1 MNRLPT
7 IIFLIGILILI
18 ITQLRIL
25 KKDTS
30 HVYTTIWIIFAIIL
44 LVVAWIIRQAQIR
57 QIRKYEK
64 YANDYDYAIQNG
76 LLVAGTV
83 YAAYPEQVGGLG
95 WVL

>member
-44 LVVAWIIRQAQIR
+44 LVVAWIIRQVQIS
-57 QIRKYEK
+57 KYEK